1 MKTFESFLYEGVGDK
16 LGKMSDEEF
25 AKFQK
30 GRTAA
35 EAEGFRE
42 AREKARGKAKGGAL
56 AIRKPE
62 EKTAG
67 VSKPKAKE
75 GFNKQRAA
83 SGPVSGMSRT
93 PLTYRKGG
101 KLEPEKKKEEDKKEK
116 EKKDRKK
123 LDLKKPLGA
132 VAGVAKDAAGSLLS
146 TDTRATVDTYEA
158 Q

>member
-1 MKTFESFLYEGVGDK
+1 MGDK

-25 AKFQK
+25 ANFQK

-35 EAEGFRE
+35 EAENFRD
-42 AREKARGKAKGGAL
+42 AREKARGKKGGAL
-56 AIRKPE
+56 AVRKKE
-62 EKTAG
+62 KEKTAG
-67 VSKPKAKE
+67 LGAKPKAKE

-93 PLTYRKGG
+93 PLTYRKG
-101 KLEPEKKKEEDKKEK
+101 EKEEDKKKEK
-116 EKKDRKK
+116 EQKKDRKG

-132 VAGVAKDAAGSLLS
+132 VAGVAKDAAGRLLS
-146 TDTRATVDTYEA
+146 TDTRANVDTYEA